1 MAELDLF
8 AEQRWRTLAAGI
20 RGHDHAY
27 HVLDAPTISDRE
39 YDRLFA
45 ELLALEAAH
54 PELRRDDSP
63 TRRVG
68 GTPLDGLE
76 KYEHPTPMLSLSN
89 SYDADDIRDFDARVR
104 RMLGE
109 SAPERIAWLVEPKLD
124 GIAMELIYEQGLLT
138 VGVTR
143 GDGEVGQ
150 LVTQNVRTIRN
161 LPLRLQPVAGLP
173 VPRRL
178 AIRGEVVMTK
188 DGFQALNRRREEAGL
203 ETYVNAR
210 NSTGGL
216 VRALDSKQTAAAPL
230 RFYCHSAGIAEGI
243 EYESQSGFMQ
253 LARDFG
259 FQTAGG
265 VALCDG
271 IEEVLVHLDVIE
283 ARRPEY
289 SYDID
294 GAVLKVDSIALQQA
308 LGFVSR
314 APRWAMAYK
323 YAAEQAETKLLAID
337 IQVGRTGVLTPV
349 ARLEPIFVGGVT
361 VTNATLH
368 NADELERKDVRPGDV
383 VVVQRAGDV
392 IPQVVRSLPDRREQE
407 LAAFTFPELCPA
419 CGTPTVRPEDEVAVR
434 CPNSLGCPAQLRV
447 GIRHFVSRHAM
458 DIDGLGE
465 KIVEQLLDEG
475 LIADASDIFALDG
488 QRDALLELD
497 RMGDKKV
504 DGLLAAIDTARGRD
518 SHRVLFALG
527 IRHVGE
533 TSARKLMQ
541 HFGAWTALAAATAE
555 ELEECEDIGPIVAAE
570 LRSWFD
576 QECNTDLV
584 ARLAERGVAFPDAE
598 RAAVDVAHP
607 FAGKAV
613 VVTGTLETMGRA
625 EAKRAIEAVGG
636 KSPGSVSAKTD
647 YLVAGAKA
655 GSKLSKA
662 NKLGVDVLDEQAFVT
677 LLRGSPPPPSEEAP
691 GV

>member
-1 MAELDLF
+1 MTELDLF
-8 AEQRWRTLAAGI
+8 AEQRWRKLAAEI
-20 RGHDHAY
+20 DRHDHAY
-27 HVLDAPTISDRE
+27 YVLDKPTISDRD

-54 PELRRDDSP
+54 PELRREDSP

-68 GTPLDGLE
+68 GAPLDGLE

-104 RMLGE
+104 RLLDDD
-109 SAPERIAWLVEPKLD
+109 APEELTWLVEPKLD
-124 GIAMELIYEQGLLT
+124 GIAMELIYEDGLLA
-138 VGVTR
+138 VAVTR
-143 GDGEVGQ
+143 GDGQTGQ
-150 LVTQNVRTIRN
+150 LVTANVRTIRN
-161 LPLRLQPVAGLP
+161 LPLRLRQVPGVPA
-173 VPRRL
+173 PRRV
-178 AIRGEVVMTK
+178 AIRGEIVMTK
-188 DGFQALNRRREEAGL
+188 DGFQALNRAREEAGL

-216 VRALDSKQTAAAPL
+216 VRALDSRQAAAAPL
-230 RFYCHSAGIAEGI
+230 RFYCHSAGIAEGVS
-243 EYESQSGFMQ
+243 YDSQSGFMQ

-259 FQTAGG
+259 FGTADG
-265 VALCDG
+265 VALCRG
-271 IEEVLVHLDVIE
+271 IDEVLVHLDRIE
-283 ARRPEY
+283 ELRPRY

-294 GAVLKVDSIALQQA
+294 GAVLKVDSIELQEA

-323 YAAEQAETKLLAID
+323 YAAEQAETRLLGID
-337 IQVGRTGVLTPV
+337 VQVGRTGVLTPV
-349 ARLEPIFVGGVT
+349 ARLEPVFVGGVT

-368 NADELERKDVRPGDV
+368 NADELARKDIRPGDV

-392 IPQVVRSLPDRREQE
+392 IPQVVRPLPERRTVD
-407 LAAFTFPELCPA
+407 LAPFVFPTVCPD

-447 GIRHFVSRHAM
+447 GIRHFVGRQAM

-465 KIVEQLLDEG
+465 KIVEQLLDEE
-475 LIADASDIFALDG
+475 LIADAADIFALD
-488 QRDALLELD
+488 RHRAALLELD

-504 DGLLAAIDTARGRD
+504 DNLLAAIDEARGRQ
-518 SHRVLFALG
+518 SHRILFALG

-533 TSARKLMQ
+533 TSARRLLE
-541 HFGAWTALAAATAE
+541 HFGSWDALAGAATE
-555 ELEECEDIGPIVAAE
+555 QLEECEDVGPIVAAE
-570 LRSWFD
+570 VRGWFD
-576 QECNTDLV
+576 QERNLELV
-584 ARLAERGVAFPDAE
+584 ARLRQRGVRFPDAE
-598 RAAVDVAHP
+598 RASVDEAHP

-613 VVTGTLETMGRA
+613 VVTGTLEAMGRT

-655 GSKLSKA
+655 GSKLVKA
-662 NKLGVDVLDEQAFVT
+662 NKLGVPVLDEEAFLS
-677 LLRGSPPPPSEEAP
+677 LLRGPLPPRSAEQEP
-691 GV
+691 